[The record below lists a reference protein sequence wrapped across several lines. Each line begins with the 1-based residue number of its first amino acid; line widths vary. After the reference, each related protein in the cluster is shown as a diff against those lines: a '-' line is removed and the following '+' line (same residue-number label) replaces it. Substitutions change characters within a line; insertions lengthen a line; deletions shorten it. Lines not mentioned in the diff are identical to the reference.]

1 MKSNYASAFFILA
14 ILFFNAVIVSAQDS
28 IVNVEK
34 KVITLKEVVVRSN
47 LDVPSFIR
55 RVQFDTS
62 FYKAFRNLK
71 VLGYT
76 SLNDVRML
84 NKDGQ
89 ETAVLQS
96 RTRQSVKDTCRS
108 MEVMDEKITGDILDK
123 NGNWN
128 YYTVE
133 MYAGLMFAK
142 GLICGENN
150 IVKDAEIET
159 RNKTGIAKHKEQLK
173 MLFFNPGKKIPGI
186 PFIGDKIAIFEEDV
200 AKLYDFIIDMEDYQG
215 GNCYV
220 FRIKKRDDL
229 TKSENND
236 IVINEM
242 TTWFNQETMEIVAR
256 NYDLSYDAGVY
267 DFDVHME
274 VQMQHFGEYL
284 VPSVIRYN
292 GNWHVTFKK
301 REKGVFTATLFD
313 FNKPS
318 E

>member
-55 RVQFDTS
+55 RVKFDTS

-133 MYAGLMFAK
+133 MYAGLMFAN
-142 GLICGENN
+142 GIICGENN
-150 IVKDAEIET
+150 IVKDAEIEA

-229 TKSENND
+229 TRSENND

-313 FNKPS
+313 FNKP
-318 E
+318 